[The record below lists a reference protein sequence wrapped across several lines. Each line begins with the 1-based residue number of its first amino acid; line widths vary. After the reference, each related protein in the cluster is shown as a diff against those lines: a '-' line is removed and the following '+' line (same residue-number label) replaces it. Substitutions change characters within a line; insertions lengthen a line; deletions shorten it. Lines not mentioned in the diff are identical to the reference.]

1 MRNAHASHRQIEMAF
16 DGLDLDFD
24 TAQAA
29 VLNEGFDPDLM
40 AFGHDF
46 DALMESGEFE
56 LAPVDLAA
64 VYADEAV
71 LLDTA
76 GKARRQARQGLRS
89 LAPVVVADELPD
101 SWSEAA

>member
-1 MRNAHASHRQIEMAF
+1 MRNAHIRRRQVEASF

-24 TAQAA
+24 TVQAA
-29 VLNEGFDPDLM
+29 VESTGFDLDLM

-56 LAPVDLAA
+56 LASADLAA
-64 VYADEAV
+64 LYADEAV
-71 LLDTA
+71 LLDTP
-76 GKARRQARQGLRS
+76 GKTRRQARRALRS
-89 LAPVVVADELPD
+89 VPLVVVADELPD